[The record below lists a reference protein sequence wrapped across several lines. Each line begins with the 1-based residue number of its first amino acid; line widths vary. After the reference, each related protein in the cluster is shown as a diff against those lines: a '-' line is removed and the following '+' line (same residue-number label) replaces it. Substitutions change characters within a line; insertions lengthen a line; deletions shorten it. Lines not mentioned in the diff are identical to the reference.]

1 MDFNFSQEHQLF
13 KDTLERLVTREIEP
27 LLARYPADEPLPREA
42 CERIRELL
50 LPMGI
55 HGARVPTA
63 LGGTG
68 LGALG
73 LGIAAQT
80 LPYEAFEPLM
90 CIEAVALRIALAG
103 TDEMKATVLPD
114 LLAGRKFA
122 GSATSEPDVGSD
134 PRGITTRARLE
145 GDRYILNGTKIWV
158 SAGTLADVLLVMAS
172 TGRDDKGHNVITPF
186 LVDVAASP
194 VATRRHDLLGIRQSH
209 ICEVHLDN
217 VSIPSGNMLAGAA
230 GDAHGVLTSTWLSQ
244 RPVQALCNV
253 RLAEKAYEAAL
264 AYALQRKQF
273 GKPIASFQLVQDM
286 LAEMR
291 TLVDCSKLLCYRA
304 LTLCDAGERPHLE
317 SSMAKLYSCQSALRV
332 TNLAVE
338 IHGAFGASKEFP
350 VEKYF
355 RDERVLAFPDGTIN
369 IQKLIMGREL
379 TGIRAFS

>member
-1 MDFNFSQEHQLF
+1 M
-13 KDTLERLVTREIEP
+13 
-27 LLARYPADEPLPREA
+27 
-42 CERIRELL
+42 
-50 LPMGI
+50 
-55 HGARVPTA
+55 
-63 LGGTG
+63 
-68 LGALG
+68 
-73 LGIAAQT
+73 
-80 LPYEAFEPLM
+80 LM

-103 TDEMKATVLPD
+103 TDEMKSTVLPE

-134 PRGITTRARLE
+134 PRGIRTRATLE
-145 GDRYILNGTKIWV
+145 GDRYVLNGTKIWV
-158 SAGTLADVLLVMAS
+158 SAGTLADYLLVMAS
-172 TGRDDKGHNVITPF
+172 TGLDDKGHNVITPF
-186 LVDVAASP
+186 LVDVAQSP
-194 VATRRHDLLGIRQSH
+194 ILTRRHDLIGIRQSH
-209 ICEVHLDN
+209 ICEVHLDD
-217 VSIPSGNMLAGAA
+217 VSIPRRNMLSGAE
-230 GDAHGVLTSTWLSQ
+230 GHAHSVLTSTWLSQ

-264 AYALQRKQF
+264 KYSLERRQF

-291 TLVDCSKLLCYRA
+291 TLVDCSKLLCYRS
-304 LTLCDAGERPHLE
+304 LTLSDTGKRPHLE
-317 SSMAKLYSCQSALRV
+317 SSMAKLYACQSALRV

-338 IHGAFGASKEFP
+338 VHGAFGATRDFA